1 MALTWVVWV
10 LVWNGANE
18 VKGMKEMIEKNAQKE
33 ETASIVAAL
42 DISQEIAESPAKM
55 EDEEWD
61 PNHLTDV
68 EGEGRTL
75 DQKAEGE
82 EADQMTEEE
91 IEEADQRTE
100 EEIDTEDEKD
110 AVVVPGNEEIEI
122 SLTEEKN
129 VKTGEDLQVV
139 GIKVKVKI
147 MVL

>member
-1 MALTWVVWV
+1 
-10 LVWNGANE
+10 
-18 VKGMKEMIEKNAQKE
+18 
-33 ETASIVAAL
+33 
-42 DISQEIAESPAKM
+42 
-55 EDEEWD
+55 
-61 PNHLTDV
+61 
-68 EGEGRTL
+68 
-75 DQKAEGE
+75 
-82 EADQMTEEE
+82 MTEEE

>member
-68 EGEGRTL
+68 EGEDRTL
-75 DQKAEGE
+75 DQKVEGE